1 MLSFIST
8 EFDHFIIAGDFN
20 IHIDN
25 SKDNYARELY
35 DVFDSFEL
43 SQHVTGST
51 HCHGHTLDLVISKGL
66 NISASIKDVALS
78 DHYCVFFEMWTSI
91 HSETRQIRYKKRQIN
106 DMTAE
111 LFVSKV
117 CSAPCKPSD
126 SVDTLLDSFNSKTA
140 RVLDEIAPV
149 RVKTMPCKQKAPWRN
164 DAAVQLQKKECRKA
178 ERRWRKTKL
187 HIHKEILKDR
197 LRDYNK
203 IMCTYRQTYFSSIIN
218 NNINN
223 SKVLFTVVDRLT
235 NSPIYM
241 APELVSTERC
251 NEFAKFFNTKIHNI
265 RQAISTSLSTK
276 EPMCSP
282 KPCKSIIV
290 NMCQFSTINEEVLID
305 TVSHLKSS
313 TCSLDTLPT
322 KFLKNVFYSISE
334 DILQIVSTSL
344 MSGVFPNAL
353 KTAVVKPLLKKKNL
367 DTNLLNNYRPISN
380 LPFIGKIIEK
390 IVFKQVMHFLSI
402 NNCLDQFQ
410 SGFRPNH
417 STETALIKV
426 INDIRL
432 NTDSGKMSILLLLDL
447 SAAFDTIDHNILIDR
462 LENRVGISGTVLKWF
477 SSYLQGR
484 KYFVE
489 MENNVSET
497 VPVTCGVPQGS
508 ILGPLLFNLY
518 MIPLGEIMRDY
529 GISYHSYAD
538 DTQIYMALCPNNYGP
553 IDSLCKCLEQINKWM
568 GQNFLQLNKDKTE
581 IILFGNSNERHRLA
595 AYLDSKSLK
604 SKELVRN
611 LGVQMD
617 SDLTFN
623 SHVKAVTKS
632 AFYHLKNINKIR
644 DFLSKSDLE
653 KLIHAFIS
661 SRIDYCNGLL
671 TGLPKKTI
679 KQLQLIQNSA
689 ARVLTRSKR
698 REHITP
704 ILKSL
709 HWIPVCYRI
718 DFKVLLLV
726 YKCLN
731 GAGPAYLS
739 DVLQQYEPS
748 RTLRSSGTAQLEPP
762 KVKTKHG
769 EAAFSYYAALKWN
782 QLTES
787 IRRAPTLNMFKSRLK
802 TYMFDQAFS
811 SA

>member
-1 MLSFIST
+1 M
-8 EFDHFIIAGDFN
+8 
-20 IHIDN
+20 
-25 SKDNYARELY
+25 
-35 DVFDSFEL
+35 
-43 SQHVTGST
+43 
-51 HCHGHTLDLVISKGL
+51 
-66 NISASIKDVALS
+66 
-78 DHYCVFFEMWTSI
+78 
-91 HSETRQIRYKKRQIN
+91 
-106 DMTAE
+106 
-111 LFVSKV
+111 
-117 CSAPCKPSD
+117 KPSEHEHEE
-126 SVDTLLDSFNSKTA
+126 
-140 RVLDEIAPV
+140 VLNNRPPP
-149 RVKTMPCKQKAPWRN
+149 TTQKEETCRN
-164 DAAVQLQKKECRKA
+164 AECRKA

-187 HIHKEILKDR
+187 HIHKENFKDR
-197 LRDYNK
+197 LHDYNK
-203 IMCTYRQTYFSSIIN
+203 IMCTCRQTYFSSIIN

-235 NSPIYM
+235 NSPTYM
-241 APELVSTERC
+241 TPELVSTERC

-290 NMCQFSTINEEVLID
+290 NMSPFSTINEEVLID

-322 KFLKNVFYSISE
+322 KFLKNVFYSISA

-462 LENRVGISGTVLKWF
+462 FENRVGISGTVLKWF

-518 MIPLGEIMRDY
+518 MITLGEIMRDY

-538 DTQIYMALCPNNYGP
+538 DTQIYMALCYGP

-581 IILFGNSNERHRLA
+581 IILLGNSNERHRLS

-604 SKELVRN
+604 SKELVCN

-644 DFLSKSDLE
+644 DFLSKADLE

-726 YKCLN
+726 YKCVN

-748 RTLRSSGTAQLEPP
+748 RTLRSSGTAQLELPT
-762 KVKTKHG
+762 VKTKHG